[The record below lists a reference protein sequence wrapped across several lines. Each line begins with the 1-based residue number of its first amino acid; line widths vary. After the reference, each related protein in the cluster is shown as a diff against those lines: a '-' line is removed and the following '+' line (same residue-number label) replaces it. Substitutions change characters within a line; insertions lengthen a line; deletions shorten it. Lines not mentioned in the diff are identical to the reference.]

1 MLAVINL
8 QWIGDL
14 ASSAAQQSGASVML
28 LDGKGTLVASSAD
41 QQRFIGKQFAGHAL
55 AQEMLAN
62 DEGTVT
68 ATGFDGVRRIFA
80 YVRVPWTNARLAV
93 GLDENAVHSGI
104 DSKIDFAYLQL
115 FLFGMF
121 VVLLAWFGGEQL
133 VVQADP
139 ILGAHR
145 GAVRARRSARARLT
159 GAVGRRIRAA
169 GRRARRH
176 GGQARGARRG
186 TADRQ

>member
-1 MLAVINL
+1 MPSLVATLPVIADDGTVKGVVLAVINL

-80 YVRVPWTNARLAV
+80 YVRVPWT
-93 GLDENAVHSGI
+93 
-104 DSKIDFAYLQL
+104 Q
-115 FLFGMF
+115 
-121 VVLLAWFGGEQL
+121 
-133 VVQADP
+133 
-139 ILGAHR
+139 
-145 GAVRARRSARARLT
+145 
-159 GAVGRRIRAA
+159 RAA
-169 GRRARRH
+169 GGRPRRKC
-176 GGQARGARRG
+176 GA
-186 TADRQ
+186 